1 MKNNILFCEFNI
13 DTACV
18 EVKLADGLMIAM
30 TEILSKTNMQ
40 TIYKRY
46 RNLVCSSTINQK
58 SFYYNIVRFL
68 KLCYTIS
75 A

>member
-13 DTACV
+13 ETACV
-18 EVKLADGLMIAM
+18 EVKLADGLIAM
-30 TEILSKTNMQ
+30 TEMLSKTNMQ
-40 TIYKRY
+40 TIYMRY

-58 SFYYNIVRFL
+58 SFNYNIVRFL